1 VELIPVQVAIDATS
15 PPYIWAVMMDPRISE
30 NTLSRSLWKRPL
42 LGNGEWERVK
52 CPEIDA
58 QPSRRDP
65 R

>member
-15 PPYIWAVMMDPRISE
+15 PPYIWAVMMDPRISG

-52 CPEIDA
+52 CPDVEA
-58 QPSRRDP
+58 QPE
-65 R
+65 